1 MKRVKKPVFFI
12 IAALILALTY
22 TSVFGV
28 YTQNGDTKNTWIK
41 GAGDIR
47 WGIDIR
53 GGVEATFS
61 PAEGVEATAEQLEAA
76 KAIIELRM
84 VSKSITDY
92 EIYTDEANDKIIV
105 RFPWKSGESDF
116 DPEKAIEEISATA
129 LLTTSYDSF
138 SKIAGFQ
145 LDTYEKEEDDIDG
158 PFAVAVSVD
167 TGSDGQLIWFS
178 SNYFLEESY
187 NAYSSGANLDLAM
200 NALSALMGEREAVSI
215 RSKSLSYNYLTIS
228 ESAAAMLKTWMI
240 GVIPAA
246 FVLYGVFTVIDRR
259 KKRHA

>member
-61 PAEGVEATAEQLEAA
+61 PADGVEATAEQLEAA

-92 EIYTDEANDKIIV
+92 EIYTD
-105 RFPWKSGESDF
+105 
-116 DPEKAIEEISATA
+116 
-129 LLTTSYDSF
+129 
-138 SKIAGFQ
+138 
-145 LDTYEKEEDDIDG
+145 
-158 PFAVAVSVD
+158 
-167 TGSDGQLIWFS
+167 
-178 SNYFLEESY
+178 
-187 NAYSSGANLDLAM
+187 
-200 NALSALMGEREAVSI
+200 
-215 RSKSLSYNYLTIS
+215 
-228 ESAAAMLKTWMI
+228 
-240 GVIPAA
+240 
-246 FVLYGVFTVIDRR
+246 
-259 KKRHA
+259 

>member
-61 PAEGVEATAEQLEAA
+61 PADGVEATAEQLEAA

-116 DPEKAIEEISATA
+116 DPEKAIHTRPRLWTARATRFTRHRRA
-129 LLTTSYDSF
+129 LRP
-138 SKIAGFQ
+138 IQ
-145 LDTYEKEEDDIDG
+145 LFWK
-158 PFAVAVSVD
+158 
-167 TGSDGQLIWFS
+167 
-178 SNYFLEESY
+178 
-187 NAYSSGANLDLAM
+187 
-200 NALSALMGEREAVSI
+200 
-215 RSKSLSYNYLTIS
+215 
-228 ESAAAMLKTWMI
+228 AAT
-240 GVIPAA
+240 
-246 FVLYGVFTVIDRR
+246 
-259 KKRHA
+259 

>member
-84 VSKSITDY
+84 VSKRFTPTKPTTRSLFVSRGRA
-92 EIYTDEANDKIIV
+92 ANRTLTRRRRLKK
-105 RFPWKSGESDF
+105 FP
-116 DPEKAIEEISATA
+116 
-129 LLTTSYDSF
+129 
-138 SKIAGFQ
+138 Q
-145 LDTYEKEEDDIDG
+145 
-158 PFAVAVSVD
+158 
-167 TGSDGQLIWFS
+167 
-178 SNYFLEESY
+178 
-187 NAYSSGANLDLAM
+187 
-200 NALSALMGEREAVSI
+200 
-215 RSKSLSYNYLTIS
+215 
-228 ESAAAMLKTWMI
+228 
-240 GVIPAA
+240 
-246 FVLYGVFTVIDRR
+246 RR
-259 KKRHA
+259 C